1 MSNLATL
8 EARVRAALG
17 SEPLDLLI
25 RGVRLVDVFS
35 GRVTETDIGIR
46 AERIVSIFPSGE
58 AASRETIEAEG
69 LYALPGFIDAHV
81 HIESTLLTPASLSEV
96 IVPTGT
102 TTLLVD
108 PMEVANVAGIEGIE
122 AFFSG
127 VEELPY
133 RMFVQVSSR
142 VPTAPGLET
151 TGGELGIKQVERILA
166 WPETVSLGELDPSK
180 VLRLSAE
187 HLQKVLA
194 ASKLGKIA
202 NGHAIGLEGAELE
215 AYASV
220 GITDD
225 HECVTVDQLEA
236 RLAVGMAVMIR
247 EGSSERNLHDLIAGV
262 LERQIDTRHLMFC
275 TDDKHPS
282 DIRREGHINYNV
294 NEAIRLGLSP
304 LQAIQMASI
313 NAAEHFRVGHL
324 IGAIA
329 PGRFADILLC
339 ASLDEIRPEMVL
351 VGGRVVAEGGSLTDD
366 LKPQEFPDWLK
377 RTVRVL
383 ADLEPTVFE
392 FPAQGTTVRL
402 RVIEIVPD
410 QIFNHLREAEL
421 SIKEGSAQAAPEL
434 DVLKLAVVERYGKNG
449 NVAVGWTK
457 GFGLKRGAIAGSVA
471 HDHHNILVVGT
482 NDEDML
488 LCVRALEESQGGFV
502 VAEKGRILERLPL
515 PLAGLMSELPAGE
528 VETRLEKV
536 RTAAA
541 SLGCQLKTPFMT
553 LSFISL
559 PSIPE
564 AGFSDRGLIDVA
576 KQALVPVRLDGQR
589 RGPIVDS
596 IDI

>member
-1 MSNLATL
+1 MDALEAL
-8 EARVRAALG
+8 EARVRSALG
-17 SEPLDLLI
+17 LEPLDVLI
-25 RGVRLVDVFS
+25 SGVRLVDVFS
-35 GRVTETDIGIR
+35 GRVVETDIGIR
-46 AERIVSIFPSGE
+46 AERIVSIFASNE
-58 AASRETIEAEG
+58 AMAHETIEGNG

-81 HIESTLLTPASLSEV
+81 HIESTLLTPANLAEV
-96 IVPTGT
+96 IIPTGT

-108 PMEVANVAGIEGIE
+108 PMEVANVAGLEGLK

-127 VEELPY
+127 AEELPY

-151 TGGELGIKQVERILA
+151 TGGNLGREEVERILT
-166 WPETVSLGELDPSK
+166 WPSSVSLGELDPSK
-180 VLRLSAE
+180 VLGLSSE

-194 ASKLGKIA
+194 ASRLGKIA

-225 HECVTVDQLEA
+225 HECVTIDQLEA
-236 RLAVGMAVMIR
+236 RLAVGMAAMVR
-247 EGSSERNLHDLIAGV
+247 EGSSERNLHDLVRGI
-262 LERQIDTRHLMFC
+262 LERRIDTRHLMFC

-294 NEAIRLGLSP
+294 NESIRLGLAP
-304 LQAIQMASI
+304 MKAIQMASI
-313 NAAEHFRVGHL
+313 NAAEHFRIGHL
-324 IGAIA
+324 IGSIA

-339 ASLDEIRPEMVL
+339 ESLDEVWPETVL
-351 VGGRVVAEGGSLTDD
+351 VGGRVVTRGGSLTAGV
-366 LKPQEFPDWLK
+366 KSQQFPDWLK
-377 RTVRVL
+377 QTVQVPEDL
-383 ADLEPTVFE
+383 AAAAFR
-392 FPAQGTTVRL
+392 FPAEGKTAQV

-410 QIFNHLREAEL
+410 QIFNRIREVA
-421 SIKEGSAQAAPEL
+421 IPVKDGTGQAAPDL
-434 DVLKLAVVERYGKNG
+434 DVLKLAVVERYAKNG

-457 GFGLKRGAIAGSVA
+457 GFGLNRGAIAGSVA

-482 NDEDML
+482 NDEDME
-488 LCVRALEESQGGFV
+488 LCVRALGETQGGFV
-502 VAEKGRILERLPL
+502 TVENGRILERVPL

-528 VETRLEKV
+528 VETQLESV
-536 RTAAA
+536 RAAAA
-541 SLGCQLKTPFMT
+541 SLGCRLQTPFMT

-576 KQALVPVRLDGQR
+576 KQALIPVR
-589 RGPIVDS
+589 VDE
-596 IDI
+596 